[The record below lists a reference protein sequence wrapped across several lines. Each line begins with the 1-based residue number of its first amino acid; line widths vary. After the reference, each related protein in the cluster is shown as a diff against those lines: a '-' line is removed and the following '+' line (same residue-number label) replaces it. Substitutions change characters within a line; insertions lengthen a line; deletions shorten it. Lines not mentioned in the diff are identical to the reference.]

1 MVFMKLMGGKL
12 TQGRGGGWGG
22 GCCRVFLMALC
33 FYQSLFGFFASFSQ
47 LQTQTVPAMIFPLIG
62 FIAFAG
68 NNQRWL
74 MLYIGVNF
82 FTYQYSGLSLAK
94 AGFLSAWGTSAK
106 QPPSPSKF
114 CNYCDKTAGC
124 QVTCPNGDPNGAP
137 GTYCAWGW
145 QRTLTTLGVLN
156 YMSFWL
162 TAFAGCSWWAEGASE
177 GSTALTN

>member
-33 FYQSLFGFFASFSQ
+33 FYQSLFGF
-47 LQTQTVPAMIFPLIG
+47 
-62 FIAFAG
+62 IAFSG

-114 CNYCDKTAGC
+114 CNYCDKTEGC
-124 QVTCPNGDPNGAP
+124 QVTCGTAP

-145 QRTLTTLGVLN
+145 QRTLTTLGVIN

-177 GSTALTN
+177 GSTALTNTAV